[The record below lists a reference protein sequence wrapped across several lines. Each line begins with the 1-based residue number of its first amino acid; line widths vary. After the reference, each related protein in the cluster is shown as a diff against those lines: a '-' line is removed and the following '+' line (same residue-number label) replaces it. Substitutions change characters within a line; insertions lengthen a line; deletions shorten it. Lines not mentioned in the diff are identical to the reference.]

1 MTMSLMMAWAS
12 EHLAVLWPILSA
24 LLVLVLR
31 SRTPEDWVALGERSP
46 RLQGV
51 IRLVRALGLDPVKAV
66 SALVQIVTARAP
78 APPAAPTAAPPA
90 APREG
95 QSGGARLDLIALA
108 FATAVVCLALGVVLY
123 GCPRLPPVSGCA
135 PTAQRCADGR
145 PEVCSGSQRWEP
157 VGDLACGQ
165 VGGLCVVS
173 DAGVAHC
180 VRATDG
186 GAP

>member
-66 SALVQIVTARAP
+66 SALTQIVTARAP
-78 APPAAPTAAPPA
+78 APPAARPA
-90 APREG
+90 TPREG

-108 FATAVVCLALGVVLY
+108 LASGVVCIALGVVLY
-123 GCPRLPPVSGCA
+123 GCPRPVDCTPGTQRCEADTPVVCSAEGRSWRVSGEPRVTCA
-135 PTAQRCADGR
+135 
-145 PEVCSGSQRWEP
+145 
-157 VGDLACGQ
+157 Q
-165 VGGLCVVS
+165 VGGVCRVEQGR
-173 DAGVAHC
+173 AWCA
-180 VRATDG
+180 RPIATDG

>member
-1 MTMSLMMAWAS
+1 MTTTDILTWAR

-24 LLVLVLR
+24 ALVLVLR

-66 SALVQIVTARAP
+66 SALTQIVTARAP
-78 APPAAPTAAPPA
+78 APPAARPA
-90 APREG
+90 TPREG

-108 FATAVVCLALGVVLY
+108 LASGVVCIALGVVLY